1 MKIGILS
8 DTHDEIDRTR
18 TAIEKLRTM
27 GADVL
32 IHCGDITGPE
42 IVNLFV
48 AIPSWFV
55 FGNHD
60 ADRVPELRTS
70 IHEIGGVCL
79 EWGGELK
86 LPGKCLAVTHGHMH
100 TDVRRLLA
108 SKPDY
113 LFSGHS
119 HIINDQMQDK
129 TRRINPGALSDT
141 EWPGV
146 AMLNLANGVLMFVRI
161 GTESC

>member
-1 MKIGILS
+1 MKLGILS

-27 GADVL
+27 GAEVL

-48 AIPSWFV
+48 GTPSWFV

-60 ADRVPELRTS
+60 ADRVPELRKA
-70 IHEIGGVCL
+70 IREIGGVCL
-79 EWGGELK
+79 EWGGEIELDSK
-86 LPGKCLAVTHGHMH
+86 RIAVTHGHMH

-108 SKPDY
+108 SEPDY

-119 HIINDQMQDK
+119 HIINVQMQGK

-146 AMLNLANGVLMFVRI
+146 AMLNLVNGVLMFD
-161 GTESC
+161 SSK